1 MKNCFGNCYRF
12 GLDDSFYRQACADE
26 EGRLYELSGFSE
38 TSLKLVPLDF
48 IGDDKWVSLSTFAG
62 MLERA
67 YKLEPELVPDHVFRD
82 VAVARTI
89 ASRENPDQFD
99 WYRHGA
105 EDEECKLYELV
116 SIVDDNTFVFSSM
129 DETPSGFYIASRPE
143 AEQMLL
149 RFCGDPDFSPVDTCD
164 ASSIRKFFNEGL
176 KEEEPELCFSFS

>member
-1 MKNCFGNCYRF
+1 MKNYFGNCYRF

-26 EGRLYELSGFSE
+26 AGRLYELSGFSE

-48 IGDDKWVSLSTFAG
+48 IGEDKWVSLQTFAE

-67 YKLEPELVPDHVFRD
+67 FKLEPELVDDKVFQGVS
-82 VAVARTI
+82 VALTI
-89 ASRENPDQFD
+89 ASRENPGQFD

-129 DETPSGFYIASRPE
+129 DEKPSGFYIASRPE

-149 RFCGDPDFSPVDTCD
+149 KFCSDPDFSPLDTCD
-164 ASSIRKFFNEGL
+164 SLDIRKFFNEGE
-176 KEEEPELCFSFS
+176 KEESELCFSFS